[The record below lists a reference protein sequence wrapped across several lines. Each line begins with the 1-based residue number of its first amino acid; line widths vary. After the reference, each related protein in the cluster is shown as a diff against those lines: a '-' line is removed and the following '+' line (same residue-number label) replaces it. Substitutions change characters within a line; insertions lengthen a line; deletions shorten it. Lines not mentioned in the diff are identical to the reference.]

1 MLAEL
6 FWAFFQIGLFA
17 IGGGYAALPL
27 IQQQAVTLHGWLS
40 AADFT
45 NLVTISQMTP
55 GPIAINAATFVGMS
69 VSGLPGAITA
79 TLGCITPSLLIVSAL
94 FFVWSR
100 LRGNPWWDGVLQ
112 TLRPVTAGLIGAACV
127 QLLFQAL
134 LPEGSA
140 SLDWIV
146 LILFVLST
154 LLIRKT
160 KLSSVTVMVLAGVAM
175 VCLGL
180 LFPSLG

>member
-1 MLAEL
+1 M
-6 FWAFFQIGLFA
+6 
-17 IGGGYAALPL
+17 
-27 IQQQAVTLHGWLS
+27 
-40 AADFT
+40 
-45 NLVTISQMTP
+45 
-55 GPIAINAATFVGMS
+55 
-69 VSGLPGAITA
+69 
-79 TLGCITPSLLIVSAL
+79 
-94 FFVWSR
+94 
-100 LRGNPWWDGVLQ
+100 
-112 TLRPVTAGLIGAACV
+112 TAGLIGAACV